1 MLGSEAGA
9 AWIRWVVD
17 EDGLGTVCNL
27 AFEMVKI
34 DLPALVRKKIV
45 VVKFNA
51 EILANRLT
59 KRETRL
65 GH

>member
-17 EDGLGTVCNL
+17 EDGLSAVCDL
-27 AFEMVKI
+27 ALEMVKI

>member
-17 EDGLGTVCNL
+17 ENCLGAVCDL
-27 AFEMVKI
+27 ALEMVKI